1 MTPARFRWG
10 LLLVQIG
17 LLMLL
22 YNLGIL
28 GDNFWEDLLMYFPI
42 VLIAVGVEKI
52 FTRSKLQF
60 ISYLSSVFLFFG
72 GLAIAI
78 TAGQFGVT
86 GSFFSDY
93 SYDLENDP
101 KVEKIKAIVRLDSND
116 LTIRDSS
123 SDLIRSHFARFTH
136 KPEIDYYV
144 RGVEAVVEISSRS
157 GSLIGGL
164 VKIETG
170 EPQDWNLLFSRT
182 VPLELECYG
191 NEADMH
197 LNLSTTPLSKLKVD
211 ADDARIYLKI
221 GRLEPLVRV
230 RIRGNESR
238 LRLRLPG
245 DVGIKVLGDD
255 EEFGALLE
263 QIGLSWH
270 EDAFF
275 NDDFETFDRQVEIE
289 LDPRLKSLSIDF
301 F

>member
-17 LLMLL
+17 LLMLM

-28 GDNFWEDLLMYFPI
+28 GDNFWEDLLMYFPV

-52 FTRSKLQF
+52 FTRSRMQF

-78 TAGQFGVT
+78 TAGQMGSD

-93 SYDLENDP
+93 SYDLESDP
-101 KVEKIKAIVRLDSND
+101 KVEKIHAIVRLDAND

-123 SDLIRSHFARFTH
+123 RDLIRSRFARFTH
-136 KPEIDYYV
+136 KPEIEYYLKEN
-144 RGVEAVVEISSRS
+144 EAIIEISGRS

-164 VKIETG
+164 VKIETD

-191 NEADMH
+191 DEADIH
-197 LNLSTTPLSKLKVD
+197 LNLSTTPLSVLKLD

-230 RIRGNESR
+230 LIRGDDSR

-245 DVGIKVLGDD
+245 DVGIKVLGEE

-263 QIGLSWH
+263 QLGLSRH

-275 NDDFETFDRQVEIE
+275 NEDFELFDNQVEIE